1 MAGLLAA
8 AAFPQSALFTLD
20 RVDVTGATVLT
31 SDEVITVAGLHVGER
46 LFSIDAS
53 RAARRLEGHP
63 RIKTAAV
70 RVKPPRAALITI
82 IERRP
87 MFALVVGD
95 HTLLVDEELL
105 VVATAPA
112 SAPRAGLP
120 EVIDRDTVRLTR
132 PGEAVPSRGASAA
145 LAALAAVPPWLR
157 AEVVRIIVDAGSDL
171 TLVTRAGLQ
180 IRAGTPAGL
189 ADRLAQL
196 PQVLEALRARGVR
209 VVTIDLRYA
218 GSIVVMPAPGGDGR

>member
-1 MAGLLAA
+1 MAGLIAA

-20 RVDVTGATVLT
+20 RVDVRGATVLT

-63 RIKTAAV
+63 RIKAAAV
-70 RVKPPRAALITI
+70 RVKPPRSALITI

-87 MFALVVGD
+87 LFALAVGD
-95 HTLLVDEELL
+95 HALLVDEELL

-120 EVIDRDTVRLTR
+120 EVIDRDAVRLAR

-145 LAALAAVPPWLR
+145 LAALAELPPWLR

-218 GSIVVMPAPGGDGR
+218 GSFVVMPAPGGDGR